1 MELLPTGTT
10 FKASAKML
18 TFLVRR
24 GRGMAAL
31 LAAPPRFA
39 IEPVGVGGYEPR
51 HGPDDP
57 RANVVTAAPPPA
69 APAGR
74 QASLRNILLNTG
86 WMLGGKGVS
95 AALSLVYLA
104 IVTRALG
111 VEGFGQFTLA
121 LGIGQAVAGLC
132 SFQSWQ
138 IIVRYGMPHLHAGR
152 DAALARLVR
161 FATLLDVAS
170 ALFGAVLVA
179 AGVLL
184 LGDRFGWTAAF
195 QAEAVAASILLVLSM
210 HWTPIGILRLHDRF
224 ATAELCDALTPIG
237 RFLGAL
243 AVWAAGPSV
252 IGFLVVWALAEAITA
267 IAYWIAAVRFGK
279 VRWRLGEPLRW
290 NTLARENEGLIGY
303 TATTNLASSLD
314 LGGKQLAVLL
324 VGLIVAPAAAGGF
337 RLAQQ
342 LAQALAKLSQLLARA
357 IFPELVRSRAADAGG
372 NADFDRLLRRTVRM
386 SAVGAGIV
394 FLALLLI
401 GRPVLGLIAGEE
413 FLYVFPVLLVL
424 GTAAAIDFAA
434 VGFEPALIALGRPG
448 LALKL
453 RFVATAVLLALM
465 LILPRWLGSI
475 GAALAIL
482 AGSIASYLLLWR
494 IVRARLG
501 RGAPSH

>member
-1 MELLPTGTT
+1 MTLAMARPT
-10 FKASAKML
+10 
-18 TFLVRR
+18 
-24 GRGMAAL
+24 
-31 LAAPPRFA
+31 
-39 IEPVGVGGYEPR
+39 
-51 HGPDDP
+51 P
-57 RANVVTAAPPPA
+57 RANVVTAAPSG

-121 LGIGQAVAGLC
+121 LGIGQAVSGFC

-161 FATLLDVAS
+161 FATLLDIAS
-170 ALFGAVLVA
+170 ALLGAVLVTF
-179 AGVLL
+179 GVVL

-195 QAEAVAASILLVLSM
+195 QAQAAAASILLVLSM

-224 ATAELCDALTPIG
+224 ATAELCDALTPIC

-243 AVWAAGPSV
+243 AVWATGASV
-252 IGFLVVWALAEAITA
+252 IGFLIVWAVAEAITA
-267 IAYWIAAVRFGK
+267 IAYWIAAFRFGG
-279 VRWRLGEPLRW
+279 VGWRLSERLRW
-290 NTLARENEGLIGY
+290 KVLAQENEELAGY
-303 TATTNLASSLD
+303 TATTNLASSLE

-324 VGLIVAPAAAGGF
+324 VGLIVTPAAAGGF

-357 IFPELVRSRAADAGG
+357 IFPELVRSRAAAGG

-386 SAVGAGIV
+386 SAIGAGIV
-394 FLALLLI
+394 FVALLLL
-401 GRPVLGLIAGEE
+401 GRPALGLIAGAQ
-413 FLYVFPVLLVL
+413 FLYVYPLLLVL

-434 VGFEPALIALGRPG
+434 VGFEPAVVALGRPG

-453 RFVATAVLLALM
+453 RFVATAVLVALM
-465 LILPRWLGSI
+465 LVLPRWLDAI
-475 GAALAIL
+475 GAGLAIL

-501 RGAPSH
+501 SNGQAAPL